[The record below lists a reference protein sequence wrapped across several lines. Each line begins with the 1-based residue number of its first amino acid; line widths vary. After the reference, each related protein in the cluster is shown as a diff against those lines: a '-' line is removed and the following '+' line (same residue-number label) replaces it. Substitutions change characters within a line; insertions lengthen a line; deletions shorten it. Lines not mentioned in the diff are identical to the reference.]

1 MEEQKKNYESVFA
14 ELEKLVAAIEDPKR
28 ELAAVAADVRSA
40 LEKIAWCK
48 EYLRGDRE
56 QMEKLFKEE
65 EQ

>member
-1 MEEQKKNYESVFA
+1 MEEQKKTYESVFA

-28 ELAAVAADVRSA
+28 ELAAVAVDVRSA

>member
-1 MEEQKKNYESVFA
+1 MEEQKKTYESVFA

-28 ELAAVAADVRSA
+28 ELSAVATDVRKA